1 MYDRF
6 LKFLSDFG
14 VSSGNL
20 DAIKIFLSHTSLNR
34 YSGIYCMYCEHNI
47 KISSAK
53 LQKKLEHV
61 IISDEFHELTI
72 IYSFGKKSHR
82 IMNHSMKYREFDV
95 IIGSCYESFYY
106 RITQLER

>member
-20 DAIKIFLSHTSLNR
+20 DEIDIFLSHTSLNR
-34 YSGIYCMYCEHNI
+34 YSGIYCMYSDHNI
-47 KISSAK
+47 IISSAK

-61 IISDEFHELTI
+61 IIRDEFHELTI
-72 IYSFGKKSHR
+72 IYLFGKKLHQ

-95 IIGSCYESFYY
+95 IITSLYYY